1 MRRAVHRAPRMCVCA
16 LVCVWLGDLRW
27 TLTRRLLVVVYC
39 LAVYSLGSFFLFDFL
54 FFFFNLTFRVPFNW
68 FLPSRSLPPSLSL
81 SPFSFP
87 AFASLP
93 FSLSIYCFF
102 SHLSLYGSVLFGS
115 HTSVSVFSHLSFA
128 SLTSEQSFF
137 FFLTSS
143 LSFFS
148 LSTPHTCSHTPPP
161 APRHRWQAYSLL

>member
-1 MRRAVHRAPRMCVCA
+1 MRRTVHRAPHMCVCA

-39 LAVYSLGSFFLFDFL
+39 LAVYSLGCFFYLI
-54 FFFFNLTFRVPFNW
+54 FFFFSTWHLES
-68 FLPSRSLPPSLSL
+68 PSTGLSPPAPSLPPSL

-87 AFASLP
+87 AFASP
-93 FSLSIYCFF
+93 PVSLSIYCFF
-102 SHLSLYGSVLFGS
+102 FCFFLSISVWICFVLD
-115 HTSVSVFSHLSFA
+115 HTRL
-128 SLTSEQSFF
+128 SLTSVTLEQAFF
-137 FFLTSS
+137 FFFPTSS

-148 LSTPHTCSHTPPP
+148 LSAPHTCSHTPPP